1 MSKLFNVSS
10 SPHVR
15 SKDTTQS
22 IMFDVAV
29 AMVPA
34 SIYGVWQFGM
44 SALIVL
50 IATVLS
56 CVLSEYVFETIMK
69 KPITVT
75 DGSAVVTG
83 MILALNM
90 PPRIPVWIPCLGG
103 VFAIIVVKQLYGGLG
118 QNFMNPALAA
128 RCFLLI
134 SFAGKM
140 TTFTEPFSDAVASA
154 TPMAALKAGES
165 VDVTAMFIGR
175 ISGTIGEVSVIAL
188 LIGGLYLVWRKV
200 ITLRI
205 PLTYIGTVAVF
216 AAIFGGFDMNYVL
229 AHVCGGG
236 LIFGAFFMATD
247 YVTSPIT
254 PKGQYVFGVALG
266 LLTGLFRIFGG
277 SAEGVSYAIIF
288 CNILVPLIEKYTLP
302 VAFGKKGGKK

>member
-1 MSKLFNVSS
+1 MGKLFNVSS

-15 SKDTTQS
+15 NKITTQS
-22 IMFDVAV
+22 IMFDVAI
-29 AMVPA
+29 AMIPA
-34 SIYGVWQFGM
+34 SVYGVWQFGM
-44 SALIVL
+44 HALLVL
-50 IATVLS
+50 IATVVA
-56 CVLSEYVFETIMK
+56 CVLSEYVYEKLMK
-69 KPITVT
+69 KPITIS

-90 PPRIPVWIPCLGG
+90 PPQIPLWMPCLGG

-118 QNFMNPALAA
+118 QNWMNPALAA

-154 TPMAALKAGES
+154 TPLAQLKAGET
-165 VDVTAMFIGR
+165 VDVMAMLVGR
-175 ISGTIGEVSVIAL
+175 IPGTIGEVSVIAL
-188 LIGGLYLVWRKV
+188 LIGAAYLVWRRV
-200 ITLRI
+200 ISLRI
-205 PLTYIGTVAVF
+205 PLTYIAAVAVF
-216 AAIFGGFDMNYVL
+216 AAIYSGFDMYYVA
-229 AHVCGGG
+229 AHICGGG

-254 PKGQYVFGVALG
+254 PKGQYVFGICLG
-266 LLTGLFRIFGG
+266 LLTALFRIFGG

-288 CNILVPLIEKYTLP
+288 CNILTPLIEKYTLP
-302 VAFGKKGGKK
+302 TAFGKKGGKK